1 MQTSSRVRRRD
12 RHGRGL
18 RGLLT
23 PPDVPLHRSRSEQ
36 FGDLVLE
43 AIARLEPRWEAE
55 LARVEFAV
63 QEVPDREPPEGAA
76 DPVPLARLDLGPA
89 GRGQRGGGGGS
100 GSGLGSGPGPG
111 PGPGAGEGA
120 EPGDQGEEGE
130 HDDLDAGPRI
140 VLYRRALLARA
151 DDEEELAVLVLDVVI
166 EEFARLLGVD
176 PEVVDPG
183 YEDE

>member
-1 MQTSSRVRRRD
+1 MPTSSRIRRRD

-23 PPDVPLHRSRSEQ
+23 PPDIPLHRSRSEQ

-89 GRGQRGGGGGS
+89 GRGESGDGS
-100 GSGLGSGPGPG
+100 GSGSGS
-111 PGPGAGEGA
+111 GEGA
-120 EPGDQGEEGE
+120 EPGDQGEGDGSEG
-130 HDDLDAGPRI
+130 DQPDTGPRI

-176 PEVVDPG
+176 PEVIDPG